1 MIETTEQ
8 DLALDYFSGNELA
21 ATVWKGKYAL
31 KKDGELIETD
41 PLDTHVRMAAEF
53 ARIEAKYEGKHQ
65 LTTIDIVQ
73 SFDKFEEIIPQGSVM
88 SQLGN
93 KNSIGSL
100 SNCIVIPEVYDSY
113 GGIMF
118 ADQQLSQLMKRRC
131 GVGVDI
137 STLRPAGSV
146 VSNAAQSSTGAVS
159 FMHRFSHTTR
169 EVAQDGRRGA
179 LMISLDIRHPEAEQ
193 FATIKEDLTKVTGA
207 NISLK
212 LTDDFMEAVEKKEL
226 FDQRFPVNIPS
237 LKNTFPKLELRE
249 GETWKGTGSQYIVR
263 DANKL
268 WNKIVGAAHKSAE
281 PGLIFWDRQH
291 WYSPSSVYPEFE
303 NISTNPCSE
312 IAMGNDSCRLIAAN
326 MFSCVVKPFTKL
338 AYFDFEKWYSVN
350 YKQMRLMD
358 DLVDLELE
366 HVDRILNKIKEDRE
380 PDHIKA
386 IEIKTWED
394 LRKNGQ
400 RGRRTGAGFTALG
413 DTLAALG
420 LKYDSDKALET
431 VDNIMEVKLEAE
443 LNCTIDMAE
452 ERGAFPAF
460 DAALEAA
467 VAERK
472 DTFFYFIKEKFPAQW
487 KRMQE
492 VGRRNVSWSTV
503 APTGSLSLLAGL
515 GKGFHGTTSGIE
527 PLFAIYY
534 IRRKKINPNDKEARV
549 DFVDKLGDK
558 WQEFPVFHEGFKMWW
573 VIASQYEHNPK
584 EGIRIL
590 ENMSKEDL
598 AKVIA
603 ESPYAGSTAPEIN
616 WKKRVQMQG
625 IIQKYITHSISSTIN
640 LPEDVKT
647 DEVSEIYFESW
658 KAGLKGITVY
668 RDGSR
673 SGVLVTSSNSGDS
686 ELVYHDAPKRPKS
699 LDAECITTRVK
710 GNQYAVIIGFLNDK
724 PYEVF
729 AFSGEEED
737 ERPTNGK
744 GTITKVKKGSYSFTY
759 TDGKT
764 IDNVQ
769 NRDAHADEQMLTRL
783 VSGMMRHGVN
793 PKFIIEQ
800 IDKCPLEIVSFGK
813 ALSRIIKRYVPEN
826 ELLDRFKCTECGSK
840 EMLFEEGCKKC
851 KSCGHAAC
859 G

>member
-8 DLALDYFSGNELA
+8 DFALDYFSGNELA

-31 KKDGELIETD
+31 KKDGEVIEDT
-41 PLDTHVRMAAEF
+41 PMDTHVRMGMEF
-53 ARIEAKYEGKHQ
+53 ARIEAKYGGENQIFAHDV
-65 LTTIDIVQ
+65 IQ
-73 SFDKFEEIIPQGSVM
+73 SFENFGEIIPQGSVM

-179 LMISLDIRHPEAEQ
+179 LMISMDIRHPEAEQ

-212 LTDDFMEAVEKKEL
+212 LTDEFMQAVERKEL
-226 FDQRFPVNIPS
+226 FDQRFPINIPS
-237 LKNTFPKLELRE
+237 LRRTFPKVELRE
-249 GETWKGTGSQYIVR
+249 GEVWKGGNRSQYIIR

-326 MFSCVVKPFTKL
+326 MFSCVVNPFKKD
-338 AYFDFEKWYSVN
+338 AYFDFTKWYEIN

-358 DLVDLELE
+358 DLVDLEFE
-366 HVDRILNKIKEDRE
+366 HIDRILDKIKNDKE
-380 PDHIKA
+380 PDHIKT

-394 LRKNGQ
+394 LRRTGE

-413 DTLAALG
+413 DTLAGLG
-420 LKYDSDKALET
+420 LKYDSQEALDF
-431 VDNIMEVKLEAE
+431 VRDVMINKLLGE
-443 LNCTIDMAE
+443 LDSTMDMAE

-460 DAALEAA
+460 DAALEAK
-467 VAERK
+467 VAERE
-472 DTFFYFIKEKFPAQW
+472 DSFFYFLKTEFPEKW
-487 KRMQE
+487 ERMQR
-492 VGRRNVSWSTV
+492 VGRRNISWSTV
-503 APTGSLSLLAGL
+503 APTGSLSLLASL
-515 GKGFHGTTSGIE
+515 GRGFHGTTSGIE

-573 VIASQYEHNPK
+573 VITSQYEHNPK

-598 AKVIA
+598 AKVIT

-616 WKKRVQMQG
+616 WKKRVEMQG

-647 DEVSEIYFESW
+647 EEVSDIYFESW

-699 LDAECITTRVK
+699 LDAELSPVTVK
-710 GNQYAVIIGFLNDK
+710 GQRYNVVVGLFDNK

-729 AFSGEEED
+729 AWNGHKSGYDKAKGKIIKEKKGQYSFVSEEEKIYI
-737 ERPTNGK
+737 EN
-744 GTITKVKKGSYSFTY
+744 I
-759 TDGKT
+759 
-764 IDNVQ
+764 Q
-769 NRDAHADEQMLTRL
+769 EAALHADEQILTRL

-793 PKFIIEQ
+793 PKFILEQ
-800 IDKCPLEIVSFGK
+800 IDKCELEIVSFGK
-813 ALSRIIKRYVPEN
+813 ALGRVLKKYIPEK
-826 ELLDRFKCTECGSK
+826 ELLERYKCSDCGSSNVR
-840 EMLFEEGCKKC
+840 FEEGCAKC
-851 KSCGHAAC
+851 SDCGSSKC
-859 G
+859 S